1 MPEEASL
8 NLPKHL
14 TAESTQLVLN
24 GTTFQL
30 TFHSHQQV
38 TFLKE
43 KKKNHRFFFPPHSC
57 IKKKKKRISGLLQN
71 FLQKSC
77 KILFVKRIEA
87 VRKFLVYPPT
97 KQLLPDFIMELFI
110 MELLAD
116 AIITLPFS
124 FTIAQHNKSDQF
136 SYATFLCHCS
146 QQTTSLTER
155 NPFVYFRYATF
166 RARKHFC

>member
-1 MPEEASL
+1 
-8 NLPKHL
+8 
-14 TAESTQLVLN
+14 
-24 GTTFQL
+24 
-30 TFHSHQQV
+30 
-38 TFLKE
+38 
-43 KKKNHRFFFPPHSC
+43 
-57 IKKKKKRISGLLQN
+57 
-71 FLQKSC
+71 
-77 KILFVKRIEA
+77 
-87 VRKFLVYPPT
+87 
-97 KQLLPDFIMELFI
+97 

-166 RARKHFC
+166 RARKHFCWQTMFWNINFVVHNLDSQQIVFICQWDTIIHSYFTWMY